1 MLNTPQLPSYLSKEN
16 IGPWHIYLQ
25 QVEQVA
31 LLLDKSLLPW
41 VDTLRR
47 PKRSLIVDVPIRL
60 DNGQITHFEGYR
72 VHHNTSRGPGKGGVR
87 YHQDVTLSEVMALAG
102 WMTIKNAVVNVPF
115 GGAKGGIRVDPRQLS
130 LAELEGLTRRYTS
143 EISSMIGPDKDI
155 PAPDMNTNAQVM
167 AWMMDT
173 YSMGEGRTVTGV
185 VTGKPVSLGG
195 SLGRQDATG
204 RGVFVTA
211 REAARKLGV
220 SIDGARVIVQGFG
233 NVGEASARM
242 FAQAGARVVAVQDV
256 SGTVYNGAGLDVLAL
271 KRYLADNKTLLGA
284 PDCETITN
292 DDFWSLPCEFLVPAA
307 LESQINRFNAEH
319 IAARIIVEGANGP
332 TTPEADAILAERG
345 IVVVP
350 DVLANAGGVTV
361 SYFEWVQDFSSFFWT
376 EDEINARLE
385 RIMAESFNAIW
396 QMAEDRKMPL
406 RSAAFVI
413 GCSRVLEARA
423 TRGLYP

>member
-16 IGPWHIYLQ
+16 LGPWHIYLQ

-31 LLLDKSLLPW
+31 PLLDKSLLPW

-115 GGAKGGIRVDPRQLS
+115 GGAKGGVRVDPRDLS
-130 LAELEGLTRRYTS
+130 MSELEGLTRRYTS

-204 RGVFVTA
+204 RGVVVTA
-211 REAARKLGV
+211 REAARKLGLP
-220 SIDGARVIVQGFG
+220 IDGARVAVQGFG

-284 PDCETITN
+284 PDCETIAN

-361 SYFEWVQDFSSFFWT
+361 SYFEWVQDFSSFFWS

-385 RIMAESFNAIW
+385 RIMAEAFNAIW